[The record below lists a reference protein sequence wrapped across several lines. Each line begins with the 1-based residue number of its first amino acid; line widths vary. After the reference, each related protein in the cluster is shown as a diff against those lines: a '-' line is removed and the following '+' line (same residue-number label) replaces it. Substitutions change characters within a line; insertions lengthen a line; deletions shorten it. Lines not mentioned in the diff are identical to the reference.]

1 MLKRLTLFIVTINLF
16 ILGCNKPL
24 NGWNLHVHD
33 EDALNAQKVITEAS
47 LSKYIGTLASDE
59 FEGRFPGTLG
69 EEKTVEYLS
78 STFKAIG
85 LMPGNPNGTWVQK
98 VTMTGIESDLKA
110 QFITD
115 DERWVMNI
123 GNDIIGNSFQ
133 TGSQVNLIKKDI
145 VFCGY
150 GVNAPEYGWN
160 DYDGIDV
167 KGKIVVVLVNDPPV
181 MKNGSLDKSIFGGNA
196 MTYYGRWSYKFE
208 EGLRQGAAGVIVVH
222 ETIPAGYPF
231 AVLQSGYT
239 SEQLTI
245 EDPSLTPLS
254 FQGWVP
260 VETAEKLFKMNGLN
274 FQKSKESAV
283 SDDFKAMTLDA
294 KFTSKISNSVRRF
307 SSDNIIAK
315 YEGNDPIL
323 KDEYIIYTAH
333 WDHMGI
339 NKKLVGDKI
348 YNGANDNALG
358 TGLVMAAAEAF
369 TNLKNGSKRSILFLA
384 VTAEEQGLLGA
395 RYYGINPLYPLE
407 KTLAVINIDAMGNT
421 FGRTKDLI
429 VVGKGNS
436 ELDNIL
442 EMAAA
447 QDGKYLIPD
456 AEPEKGF
463 YYRSD
468 HFEFAKQGVP
478 ALYADGGI
486 DVVGKGTDYGH
497 KKKDEY
503 TYENYHALSDEVKD
517 DWDYSGMVE
526 DGRILFRVGYAVGQ
540 HSKWPEWSKGTEFKS
555 KRKEML
561 KNYKY

>member
-1 MLKRLTLFIVTINLF
+1 MLKRLTLFIVIINLF
-16 ILGCNKPL
+16 IIGCNKPL
-24 NGWNLHVHD
+24 NGWNKHVHD
-33 EDALNAQKVITEAS
+33 EDVLNAQKAITEQ
-47 LSKYIGTLASDE
+47 LLRKHIGTLASDE
-59 FEGRFPGTLG
+59 FEGRFPGTVG

-78 STFKAIG
+78 ATFKDIG
-85 LMPGNPNGTWVQK
+85 LKPGNPNGTWVQK
-98 VTMTGIESDLKA
+98 ATMTGVDSDLKA

-115 DERWVMNI
+115 DERWVMNV
-123 GNDIIGNSFQ
+123 GGDIIGNSFQ
-133 TGSQVNLIKKDI
+133 TQSQVNIIKKDI

-167 KGKIVVVLVNDPPV
+167 KGKVVVVLVNDPPV
-181 MKNGSLDKSIFGGNA
+181 MKNGSLDESMFGGNA

-222 ETIPAGYPF
+222 ETVPAGYPF
-231 AVLQSGYT
+231 AVLQGGYA
-239 SEQLTI
+239 SEQLNI
-245 EDPSLTPLS
+245 EDPNMTPLS

-260 VETAEKLFKMNGLN
+260 LETAEKLFEMNGLN
-274 FQKSKESAV
+274 FHQSKESAV
-283 SDDFKAMTLDA
+283 NADFKAMTMDA

-307 SSDNIIAK
+307 SSNNIIAK
-315 YEGNDPIL
+315 YEGSDPIL

-339 NKKLVGDKI
+339 NKKLDGDKI

-407 KTLAVINIDAMGNT
+407 KTVAVINIDAMGNT

-436 ELDNIL
+436 ELDYIL

-486 DVVGKGTDYGH
+486 DVVGKGAEYGY

-526 DGRILFRVGYAVGQ
+526 DGRILFRVGYAAGQ
-540 HSKWPEWSKGTEFKS
+540 HSKWPEWSDGTEFKS
-555 KRKEML
+555 KRTEMI

>member
-1 MLKRLTLFIVTINLF
+1 
-16 ILGCNKPL
+16 
-24 NGWNLHVHD
+24 
-33 EDALNAQKVITEAS
+33 
-47 LSKYIGTLASDE
+47 
-59 FEGRFPGTLG
+59 
-69 EEKTVEYLS
+69 
-78 STFKAIG
+78 
-85 LMPGNPNGTWVQK
+85 
-98 VTMTGIESDLKA
+98 MTGVDSDLKA

-115 DERWVMNI
+115 DERWVMNV
-123 GNDIIGNSFQ
+123 GGDIIGNSFQ
-133 TGSQVNLIKKDI
+133 TQSQVNIIKKDI

-167 KGKIVVVLVNDPPV
+167 KGKVVVVLVNDPPV
-181 MKNGSLDKSIFGGNA
+181 MKNGSLDESMFGGNA

-222 ETIPAGYPF
+222 ETVPAGYPF
-231 AVLQSGYT
+231 AVLQGGYA
-239 SEQLTI
+239 SEQLNI
-245 EDPSLTPLS
+245 EDPNMTPLS

-260 VETAEKLFKMNGLN
+260 LETAEKLFEMNGLN
-274 FQKSKESAV
+274 FQQSKESAV
-283 SDDFKAMTLDA
+283 NADFKAMTMDA

-307 SSDNIIAK
+307 SSNNIIAK
-315 YEGNDPIL
+315 YEGSDPIL

-339 NKKLVGDKI
+339 NKKLDGDKI

-407 KTLAVINIDAMGNT
+407 KTVAVINIDAMGNT

-436 ELDNIL
+436 ELDYIL

-486 DVVGKGTDYGH
+486 DVVGKGTEYGY

-526 DGRILFRVGYAVGQ
+526 DGRILFRVGYAAGQ
-540 HSKWPEWSKGTEFKS
+540 HSKWPEWSDGTEFKS
-555 KRKEML
+555 KRLEIL